1 MPLSSNAVTILT
13 YFLTIVV
20 KLKHLFLIFGCI
32 VKAHYYETSQLSEIK
47 LKSGKVKILSGMKQ
61 KLIYMILQFY
71 LINVIYSVGLK
82 HGIYLTICTQFTGEG
97 YLYEFNNFG
106 NLCLMLV

>member
-1 MPLSSNAVTILT
+1 MPLSSNAVTVLT

-32 VKAHYYETSQLSEIK
+32 VKAHYYEISQLSKIK

-61 KLIYMILQFY
+61 KLSLFDITVLPQKCYILCSAETRY
-71 LINVIYSVGLK
+71 LSYDLHTVHRRRIFI
-82 HGIYLTICTQFTGEG
+82 
-97 YLYEFNNFG
+97 
-106 NLCLMLV
+106 